1 LTFSYL
7 SLKTLYTQK
16 SKKEADI
23 MELLK
28 FFIKDEVPAVG
39 LSKFK
44 DTKDFSA
51 APPIRLDINRQI
63 FKPNYNNNFFLL

>member
-1 LTFSYL
+1 
-7 SLKTLYTQK
+7 
-16 SKKEADI
+16 

-44 DTKDFSA
+44 ERKNEYLYPKIPKINSA
-51 APPIRLDINRQI
+51 IPA
-63 FKPNYNNNFFLL
+63 FKPNYSNNFFLL

>member
-1 LTFSYL
+1 
-7 SLKTLYTQK
+7 
-16 SKKEADI
+16 

-44 DTKDFSA
+44 NQKEKFSYYK
-51 APPIRLDINRQI
+51 PSKPNFNKPI
-63 FKPNYNNNFFLL
+63 FKPNYSNNFFLI